1 MNIFRRSILAF
12 AVGLT
17 AASALQF
24 LDYAEA
30 FDNAGRL
37 AAAPPEMNLGD
48 CLRGENPKTWPAV
61 YRAICAEIAPSAPR
75 AARPATQPAA
85 RLMPAEDATPLPDCI
100 VDEEGATKL
109 THDKK
114 RQILPPRRAGRHA
127 AADAS
132 AGVALRVEPAC
143 MVTSPASG
151 TVLYAGEFKGYLGVV
166 ILGLA
171 DGRRL
176 TVAGLGKVGVR
187 RGETLRRG
195 QNIGLTSRADAPALS
210 AAYRGD
216 GRPGSLLYF
225 DLRNAEGAG
234 EPVFWLARAD

>member
-12 AVGLT
+12 AIGLT

-48 CLRGENPKTWPAV
+48 CLRGENPKTWPAA
-61 YRAICAEIAPSAPR
+61 YRAICAEIAPPAPL
-75 AARPATQPAA
+75 AARPAG
-85 RLMPAEDATPLPDCI
+85 RLMPAENATPQPDCI
-100 VDEEGATKL
+100 IDEKGATKL
-109 THDKK
+109 THDQK

-127 AADAS
+127 VADAS

-216 GRPGSLLYF
+216 GQAGSLLYF
-225 DLRNAEGAG
+225 DLRNAEGGG